1 MLPQRLPPRDAAVP
15 EPAPYLPSPQL
26 PRATPRDLNL
36 DTRPLLQG
44 QPAHRLDDL
53 YHQLLTPSWPRLLGL
68 VLVAYLVLN
77 LGFALLFL
85 AGGDSIA
92 SAEPGSLVDAFF
104 FSVQTFATIGYG
116 SMAPQTLYAHVLVT
130 AEALVGMLT
139 MALTTGL
146 LFTKCSRPTSKVVF
160 AEVAV
165 VNARDGVPH
174 LQFRMA
180 NQRGNQIVHASVKAA
195 LARNERTAEGE
206 VMRRFHDLRFVRSE
220 TMIFALTWTA
230 MHPIDEQSPL
240 WGYTDQDLLRGGM
253 EIVVAL
259 VGTDDVLN
267 QTIHARWSYRADEV
281 RWGHRYVDILG
292 TNAQGRRTVDYR
304 LFHQTVALMPVSLQS
319 DPTST
324 SA

>member
-1 MLPQRLPPRDAAVP
+1 ML
-15 EPAPYLPSPQL
+15 
-26 PRATPRDLNL
+26 T
-36 DTRPLLQG
+36 T
-44 QPAHRLDDL
+44 
-53 YHQLLTPSWPRLLGL
+53 SWPGLLGR
-68 VLVAYLVLN
+68 VLVAYLALN
-77 LGFALLFL
+77 FGFALLFL

-92 SAEPGSLVDAFF
+92 SAQPGSLVDAFF

-146 LFTKCSRPTSKVVF
+146 LFTKFSRPTSKVVF

-165 VNARDGVPH
+165 VNPRDGVPH

-195 LARNERTAEGE
+195 LARNEQTAEGE

-240 WGYTDQDLLRGGM
+240 WGYTEQDLLRGGM

-259 VGTDDVLN
+259 AGTDDTLN

-292 TNAQGRRTVDYR
+292 TNAEGRRTVDYR
-304 LFHQTVALMPVSLQS
+304 VFHQTVALPEAQVGIS
-319 DPTST
+319 
-324 SA
+324 SAGSPG